1 MTGLY
6 ALQTALVVN
15 GTSVFHNNTGIDGG
29 GLTYSLYRNSY
40 TLYFHE
46 NSILNFTNNTA
57 QRGGAIFVDDQPGMQ
72 DPCFFQ
78 YSDYTNP

>member
-1 MTGLY
+1 M
-6 ALQTALVVN
+6 N

-29 GLTYSLYRNSY
+29 GLALYRNSY
-40 TLYFHE
+40 LVFYE
-46 NSILNFTNNTA
+46 NSVLNFTNNTA
-57 QRGGAIFVDDQPGMQ
+57 QRGGAIFVDDQPGVQ

>member
-15 GTSVFHNNTGIDGG
+15 GTSVFHNGTGIDGG
-29 GLTYSLYRNSY
+29 GLALYRNSY
-40 TLYFHE
+40 LVFNFYE
-46 NSILNFTNNTA
+46 NSVLNFTNNTA
-57 QRGGAIFVDDQPGMQ
+57 QRGGAIFVDDQPGVE
-72 DPCFFQ
+72 DPYFFQ

>member
-15 GTSVFHNNTGIDGG
+15 GTSVFHNNTRG
-29 GLTYSLYRNSY
+29 GLALYRNSY
-40 TLYFHE
+40 LVFYE
-46 NSILNFTNNTA
+46 NSELNFTNKTA
-57 QRGGAIFVDDQPGMQ
+57 QRGGAIFVDVQPGVQ
-72 DPCFFQ
+72 DPCLFQ

>member
-29 GLTYSLYRNSY
+29 GLALYRNSY
-40 TLYFHE
+40 LVFYE
-46 NSILNFTNNTA
+46 NSLLNLTNNGA
-57 QRGGAIFVDDQPGMQ
+57 QRGGAIFVDDQPGVR
-72 DPCFFQ
+72 DLCFFQ

>member
-6 ALQTALVVN
+6 ALQIALVVN

-29 GLTYSLYRNSY
+29 GLALYRNSY
-40 TLYFHE
+40 LVFHE
-46 NSILNFTNNTA
+46 NSVLNFTNNTA
-57 QRGGAIFVDDQPGMQ
+57 QRGGAIFVDDQPGVQ

-78 YSDYTNP
+78 YSDHTNP

>member
-1 MTGLY
+1 MTRLY

-29 GLTYSLYRNSY
+29 GLALYQNSY
-40 TLYFHE
+40 LVFCE
-46 NSILNFTNNTA
+46 NSVLNFTNNTA
-57 QRGGAIFVDDQPGMQ
+57 QRGGAIFADDQPGVQ

-78 YSDYTNP
+78 YSDYTNR

>member
-15 GTSVFHNNTGIDGG
+15 GTSVLHNNTDIDGG
-29 GLTYSLYRNSY
+29 GLALYRNSY
-40 TLYFHE
+40 LVLYE
-46 NSILNFTNNTA
+46 NSVLNFTNNTA
-57 QRGGAIFVDDQPGMQ
+57 QRGGAIFVDDQPGVQ

-78 YSDYTNP
+78 